1 VFSKALGA
9 ISPTVFDMQGVDVLI
24 DPRRVALE
32 RNPVEELK
40 NKMGVSSGAGGVMS
54 PEKVEGIIQQDPASI
69 HWVRGFS
76 SKPNGV
82 NSLAETCVESARR
95 GDPNASGAAL
105 AAWDDSKL
113 LAGPNPEIVAALLA
127 VLIGDKKDQAVGLTD
142 QFAEAYN
149 RVRAGLLLP
158 KLLSGTLMKPSTGS
172 ELQSG
177 IILNISALFDQQAE
191 DTAKNNTWLALA
203 AALSARER
211 NPNVP
216 LGLVVH
222 GVNVNEQIVTDALS
236 RSVPRWA
243 NFMTDGVS
251 LFVQGN
257 TVGKTVFVNDK
268 FSLKALRTNP
278 LWNRPLTV
286 LGLSVEAI
294 AESIDQDKSVDLI
307 PLDVFVNKQ
316 LQQVLQQVRFILR
329 NA

>member
-1 VFSKALGA
+1 
-9 ISPTVFDMQGVDVLI
+9 
-24 DPRRVALE
+24 
-32 RNPVEELK
+32 
-40 NKMGVSSGAGGVMS
+40 
-54 PEKVEGIIQQDPASI
+54 
-69 HWVRGFS
+69 
-76 SKPNGV
+76 
-82 NSLAETCVESARR
+82 
-95 GDPNASGAAL
+95 
-105 AAWDDSKL
+105 
-113 LAGPNPEIVAALLA
+113 
-127 VLIGDKKDQAVGLTD
+127 
-142 QFAEAYN
+142 
-149 RVRAGLLLP
+149 
-158 KLLSGTLMKPSTGS
+158 MKPSNGS
-172 ELQSG
+172 DLRSG
-177 IILNISALFDQQAE
+177 ILLNISALFDRQA
-191 DTAKNNTWLALA
+191 DDAAKNNTWLALA

-222 GVNVNEQIVTDALS
+222 GVNVNEQIVTDTLS

-286 LGLSVEAI
+286 LGLSAEAI
-294 AESIDQDKSVDLI
+294 DEPVDQLESVDLI

-316 LQQVLQQVRFILR
+316 LQQVLHRLRFVFR